1 MVLKCC
7 TSNKAS
13 VLEQVRVGRIG
24 AVTLSSTNMVDDII
38 LAMHTHG
45 ILRCLEH
52 GIKDVRSH
60 NTTVPYSIIWAA
72 AIAAKM
78 KVQTSLTDIPYA
90 ISDHRVLSELG
101 YSLYDTSGKLGEA
114 LMTEGS
120 IRFLLGKY
128 QPEDFIDGYN
138 QSVQRYIMPE
148 MDMQPCIHILDC
160 TDLEVN
166 YKNRNYEGSG
176 IGYSKRAV
184 DGNKPPARGYKL
196 STLRGIVG
204 DSGIIEEVRFGSI
217 NINDLT
223 LSREMLMT
231 SPMLKRGDILIND
244 RGFISRDLM
253 NYLKTERGVDTYV
266 PLRSNMEAFKIAVLA
281 AKEENKWQTNPKY
294 PDQRMT
300 LVTDLGNYWR
310 SNEYISNTSD
320 VSLNACVIHVPDND
334 SYAVI
339 VTTDMEQTADG
350 IINTYHLRPEI
361 EEDYRQ
367 IKDFWRIEDFKSTKL
382 HVIAFH
388 VVCVLFGY
396 LFFQLYTMLPEGEQ
410 YTGKSLPVLLKRYS
424 AKVQGHV
431 VIYVD
436 DMFGVFTLFEVLEL
450 YANAPAGVK
459 DTLAKEIRK
468 VDGGNFNGISR

>member
-1 MVLKCC
+1 MLRCC
-7 TSNKAS
+7 RSKKAS
-13 VLEQVRVGRIG
+13 VLEQIRAGRID
-24 AVTLSSTNMVDDII
+24 AVTLSSTNMVDEII
-38 LAMHTHG
+38 LAMHTNG
-45 ILRCLEH
+45 ILRCLER
-52 GIKDVRSH
+52 GIKDGRNH

-101 YSLYDTSGKLGEA
+101 YSLYDTSGKIGDA

-128 QPEDFIDGYN
+128 QSGDFIDGYN
-138 QSVQRYIMPE
+138 QSVQRFIMPQ
-148 MDMQPCIHILDC
+148 MDLQPCIHILDC

-176 IGYSKRAV
+176 IGYSKRKI
-184 DGNKPPARGYKL
+184 DDNKPPARGYKL
-196 STLRGIVG
+196 ATLRGIVG
-204 DSGIIEEVRFGSI
+204 DSGIIEDIRFGPI
-217 NINDLT
+217 NTHDLT
-223 LSREMLMT
+223 LSKEMLMT

-253 NYLKTERGVDTYV
+253 NFLKTERGVDTYV
-266 PLRSNMEAFKIAVLA
+266 PLRTDMESFKIAVFA
-281 AKEENKWQTNPKY
+281 AKEENKWEPNPKY
-294 PDQRMT
+294 PNQRIA

-310 SNEYISNTSD
+310 SNEFVSNTSD
-320 VSLNACVIHVPDND
+320 VPLNGCVIHNPDND

-339 VTTDMEQTADG
+339 ITTDLEQSAKN
-350 IINTYHLRPEI
+350 ILNTYHLRPEI

-388 VVCVLFGY
+388 IVCVLFGY
-396 LFFQLYTMLPEGEQ
+396 LFFQLYTMLPEGKQ
-410 YTGKSLPVLLKRYS
+410 YAGKSLPVLLKKYS

-436 DMFGVFTLFEVLEL
+436 DMFGVFTLFEILEL
-450 YANAPAGVK
+450 YVNAPTGVK
-459 DTLAKEIRK
+459 DILADNIKRLGDC
-468 VDGGNFNGISR
+468 V